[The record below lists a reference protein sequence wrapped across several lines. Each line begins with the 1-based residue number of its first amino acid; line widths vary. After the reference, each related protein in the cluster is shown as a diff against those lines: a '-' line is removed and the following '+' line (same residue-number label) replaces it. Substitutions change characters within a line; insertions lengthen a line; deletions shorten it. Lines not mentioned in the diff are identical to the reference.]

1 MIRRLCSA
9 LLALGLAFATATESA
24 GADPITVVGT
34 GDGLEMLREV
44 ADGYGAEKGTAVGVP
59 PSIGS
64 GGAIAAVTSG
74 RERIGRVAR
83 PLSEAERAQGL
94 DYHPLARIPSAF
106 YVNPTVEIGNLT
118 AAETVAIYAGTIT
131 NWRDVGGPDLKIRVV
146 RREEAD
152 STLQTLRATMP
163 GWKDLALTPLSKTA
177 LTTQDAIETVERV
190 PGAIGFGPFSR
201 GLERSLRVLTVDGR
215 HPLDERYWSG
225 VTLAFITK
233 GTIDADIADFLAFA
247 STAEAKR
254 IIRDFGAS
262 PL

>member
-1 MIRRLCSA
+1 MIERVCSA
-9 LLALGLAFATATESA
+9 LLALGLAWSTAIGSA
-24 GADPITVVGT
+24 GADPINVVGT
-34 GDGLEMLREV
+34 GDGLEMLRGV
-44 ADGYGAEKGTAVGVP
+44 AAGYGAEKGTIVAVP

-64 GGAIAAVTSG
+64 GGAIAAVSSG

-106 YVNPTVEIGNLT
+106 YVNPSVEIDNLT
-118 AAETVAIYAGTIT
+118 AAQTVAIYDGTIT

-163 GWKDLALTPLSKTA
+163 GWKDLVLTPLSKTA
-177 LTTQDAIETVERV
+177 LTTQDAIETVGRV

-201 GLERSLRVLTVDGR
+201 DLERSLRVLTVDGR
-215 HPLDERYWSG
+215 HPLDGRYWSG

-233 GTIDADIADFLAFA
+233 GAIDADLAHFLAFA
-247 STAEAKR
+247 ATPAAKR

-262 PL
+262 PF